1 MDFGKLKMTVGLG
14 SGFLLLLV
22 LIDLAVDSHFV
33 HHTLTTQQMRAVT
46 QTAGHGKVTFVQA
59 KTIHGISVALVRYP
73 DHTLHT
79 VFFLAHG
86 DTIHGI
92 VVGGKVYTAQGKN
105 WRVRWTSLP
114 APDTHQPEAPPAA
127 PVPAS
132 ESNNPIV
139 QAQKLDKKVGTGPIT
154 PQSVLRY
161 AAYAH
166 GFVWGKEPQ
175 SPIDALVDP
184 NCIFCHRWFE
194 SEKAAVDAGKISFRI
209 IPVAALKPSSIP
221 RAIEILS
228 AKEPLQLWLRD
239 EQDFD
244 TRTESGGIPV
254 NLLKNPNA
262 SKSVAVNTA
271 ILFAVDNHHP
281 YTPTFIDTRTG
292 QVWMGVNHDKELQHA
307 FVQP

>member
-1 MDFGKLKMTVGLG
+1 MTVGIG

-22 LIDLAVDSHFV
+22 LIALAVDSLFV
-33 HHTLTTQQMRAVT
+33 HHTLTTRQMRAVI
-46 QTAGHGKVTFVQA
+46 QTAGHDKVAFVRA
-59 KTIHGISVALVRYP
+59 KTVHGIGMAQVRYP

-86 DTIHGI
+86 DTIRGI

-105 WRVRWTSLP
+105 WRVPWASLP
-114 APDTHQPEAPPAA
+114 APEAPPAG

-132 ESNNPIV
+132 ESSNPIV
-139 QAQKLDKKVGTGPIT
+139 QAQKLDQKVGTGPIT
-154 PQSVLRY
+154 PQVVLRY

-166 GFVWGKEPQ
+166 GFVWGKEPHT
-175 SPIDALVDP
+175 PIDALVDP
-184 NCIFCHRWFE
+184 NCIFCHRWFA
-194 SEKAAVDAGKISFRI
+194 SEQAAVDAGKISFLI

-228 AKEPLQLWLRD
+228 AKNPLQLWLRD
-239 EQDFD
+239 ENGF
-244 TRTESGGIPV
+244 RIKTESGG
-254 NLLKNPNA
+254 LSMELAKNKA
-262 SKSVAVNTA
+262 MQKTVAVNTA

>member
-1 MDFGKLKMTVGLG
+1 MQMNLENIKLTSV
-14 SGFLLLLV
+14 FLLLIAMIV
-22 LIDLAVDSHFV
+22 LAFTLIFS
-33 HHTLTTQQMRAVT
+33 HHTLTTRQMRAVI
-46 QTAGHGKVTFVQA
+46 QTAGHGKVAFVQA

-86 DTIHGI
+86 DTMSGI

-105 WRVRWTSLP
+105 WLVPWTSL
-114 APDTHQPEAPPAA
+114 HRSAPPAA

-132 ESNNPIV
+132 ESSNPIV

-166 GFVWGKEPQ
+166 GFIWGKEPHT
-175 SPIDALVDP
+175 PIDALVDP

-228 AKEPLQLWLRD
+228 AKNPLQLWLRD
-239 EQDFD
+239 ENGF
-244 TRTESGGIPV
+244 RIKTESGGISTK
-254 NLLKNPNA
+254 LAKNKA
-262 SKSVAVNTA
+262 MQKTVAVNTA